1 MTTAVISNQLPA
13 LSSGSL
19 NGYLDS
25 IQQISL
31 LTAEEEVGLF
41 LRFQEYNDVEAARK
55 IMLSHLRYVAY
66 VARSYMGYGLPLEDL
81 IQQGNVGLMKS
92 VKKFNLDHKV
102 RLVSFAVHWIK
113 AEIHEFILKNW
124 KIVKI
129 ATTKAQRKLFF
140 NLRKTKKRLGWLK
153 GEEVVRVAEDLGVKP
168 EEVVEMENR
177 LSRVDETF
185 DRPDDNDDDLV
196 SSPVVYLSNGNTED
210 PAWVT
215 ESEEISDQR
224 ALGLTKALSALDER
238 SRDIVQSR
246 WLANE
251 KAGLKDLAEVYGVS
265 MERIRQIEA
274 KAFEKMQP
282 YLEASQCHLE
292 VS

>member
-1 MTTAVISNQLPA
+1 MTTMVRTNQLPI

-19 NGYLDS
+19 SAYLNS
-25 IQQISL
+25 VQQIPV
-31 LTAEEEVGLF
+31 LTAEEEVDLF
-41 LRFQEYNDVEAARK
+41 LRFQEYDDVEAARK
-55 IMLSHLRYVAY
+55 IVLSHLRFVAY
-66 VARSYMGYGLPLEDL
+66 VARSYMGYGLPLEDI

-92 VKKFNLDHKV
+92 VKKFSLGHNV

-140 NLRKTKKRLGWLK
+140 NLRKAKKRLGWLN
-153 GEEVVRVAEDLGVKP
+153 GEEVTRVAKDLGVKP

-185 DRPDDNDDDLV
+185 DRPDNDDDE
-196 SSPVVYLSNGNTED
+196 SGTSPVVYLSKGHSED
-210 PAWVT
+210 PAWV
-215 ESEEISDQR
+215 SEVDDDADVR
-224 ALGLTKALSALDER
+224 ALGLTDALAALDDR

-246 WLANE
+246 WLSNE
-251 KAGLKDLAEVYGVS
+251 KAGLKELAKTYGVS

-282 YLEASQCHLE
+282 FLAAA
-292 VS
+292 

>member
-1 MTTAVISNQLPA
+1 M
-13 LSSGSL
+13 
-19 NGYLDS
+19 
-25 IQQISL
+25 
-31 LTAEEEVGLF
+31 
-41 LRFQEYNDVEAARK
+41 
-55 IMLSHLRYVAY
+55 
-66 VARSYMGYGLPLEDL
+66 
-81 IQQGNVGLMKS
+81 
-92 VKKFNLDHKV
+92 
-102 RLVSFAVHWIK
+102 
-113 AEIHEFILKNW
+113 
-124 KIVKI
+124 
-129 ATTKAQRKLFF
+129 
-140 NLRKTKKRLGWLK
+140 K

-185 DRPDDNDDDLV
+185 DRPDGNDDDVV

-282 YLEASQCHLE
+282 YLEAS
-292 VS
+292 

>member
-55 IMLSHLRYVAY
+55 IVLSHLRYVAY
-66 VARSYMGYGLPLEDL
+66 VARSYMGYGLPLEDI

-153 GEEVVRVAEDLGVKP
+153 GEEVVHVAEDLGVKP

-185 DRPDDNDDDLV
+185 DRPDDNDDDVV

-282 YLEASQCHLE
+282 YLEAS
-292 VS
+292 